1 MPEIGYEDGYFGV
14 KVAYPELKNLALELQ
29 QFGPQITRKYL
40 KAALNK
46 AAPPA
51 LAALRQTTPK
61 GPTGNL
67 RRAITK
73 KAIVY
78 DETGNGVLLVGY
90 TLAGQGGT
98 IPTGGK
104 VQKGKDRAFHAGLIE
119 FGTAKRSTNN
129 RGTLPYQ
136 RKAYSRRTKSGGY
149 AAVAA
154 HVVSGSKSGV
164 ASSFGTL
171 GAYKMKGKGNRVQTN
186 PKYPKAFFKRA
197 PKGQA
202 VNLGSGP
209 AIAPI
214 ARAFRQSAGSM
225 KSGLS
230 NYLSKAVENAGKE
243 VAYRMQKGI

>member
-14 KVAYPELKNLALELQ
+14 KVAYPELKDLALELQ

-51 LAALRQTTPK
+51 VAALKQTTPK

-78 DETGNGVLLVGY
+78 DTSGNGVLLVGY
-90 TLAGQGGT
+90 TLAGSGGT

-119 FGTAKRSTNN
+119 FGTAKRSTKS
-129 RGTLPYQ
+129 RGTLPYK
-136 RKAYSRRTKSGGY
+136 RGPHARRTKSGAYVG
-149 AAVAA
+149 
-154 HVVSGSKSGV
+154 VVGHTVRGGGGGV

-171 GAYKMKGKGNRVQTN
+171 GAFKIKAKGSSVRTN

-214 ARAFRQSAGSM
+214 AKAFRQSSSSM
-225 KSGLS
+225 QSS
-230 NYLSKAVENAGKE
+230 LSKYLTEAGENAAKE
-243 VAYRMQKGI
+243 VAYRMQKGF